1 MDIYSL
7 WDKVLVEFEL
17 TLSKNHF
24 DTWFKGTY
32 PVRQDENV
40 LVISVPNEF
49 VREWVESNY
58 TKDILKIT
66 QTTNPEIKKVQFII
80 SKKAEEKINII
91 PETTSRPELPLSAG
105 INQKNNLNPK
115 YTLESLIVGP
125 FNEVAYSAG
134 QAIIKK
140 PGAYNP
146 FFVYGSTGTGKTHL
160 VQGIG
165 NELQKI
171 HPDISLYYVS
181 ADTFSND
188 FIQAIQNKKIDQ
200 LKEKYRSFDVLIM
213 DDIQFLSGRD
223 KTQEELFHLFNS
235 MTEKGKQ
242 ILFTSDKHP
251 NQIIGLE
258 ERIKSRLSAGMVV
271 DITRPE
277 FESRYAIL
285 KSKSEENNILFSP
298 EVLQFVAQQ
307 VDGSIRELEGI
318 FNTLSV
324 QQEIR
329 ARVLTVSEV
338 KDIIKN
344 HIKPKRSI
352 SVEEI
357 TKTIAHYYHIEES
370 SLYEQVRRREIVQAR
385 QIAMYIM
392 RNDYNISYPLIG
404 RKLGGKDHT
413 TVMHSCEKIAEDIE
427 KNPILAQ
434 DVEHIRSM
442 LATL

>member
-40 LVISVPNEF
+40 LIISVPNEF

>member
-32 PVRQDENV
+32 PVRQDENI

-66 QTTNPEIKKVQFII
+66 QTTNPEIKKIQFII

-385 QIAMYIM
+385 QIAMYVM